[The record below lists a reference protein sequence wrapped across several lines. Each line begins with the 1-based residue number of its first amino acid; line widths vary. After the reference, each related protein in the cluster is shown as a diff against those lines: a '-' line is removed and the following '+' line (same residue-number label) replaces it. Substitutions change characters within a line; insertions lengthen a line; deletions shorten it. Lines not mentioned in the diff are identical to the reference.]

1 MKALLLARTRIVLSI
16 ALFVISA
23 ISLAQT
29 TFNPAEIAK
38 KVTPS
43 VVLIKGTSGEGEL
56 LGTGFII
63 ASDGKIATA
72 LHVIQDLKS
81 GGVRLSNREIFDSFS
96 ILAFD
101 QRKDLA
107 IIKVPGFDLPSI
119 GLGNSNEVSLGDQV
133 LLVGNPKGLEGTV
146 TAGIVSAL
154 RDMPEG
160 FKVIQTDAATNP
172 GNSGGPLL
180 NSQGQVIGVLD
191 FKLRGAENL
200 NFALPINY
208 VRGMLSSLQSPM
220 SLDEMRAK
228 LDKKPDLFKSDGYP
242 ARWKSLQSGTVKVLR
257 FEGDYVYI
265 ETLMPENSQKA
276 GAFTMGEVKKQG
288 ERYIGVTR
296 ERGTCDQGKKWCT
309 VEFPTEL
316 LRVSPSRIEG
326 RILGAT
332 KGARFD
338 CKKCAYSG
346 PSEWTSFVWIP
357 E

>member
-1 MKALLLARTRIVLSI
+1 MKALLLARTRIVLNI

-200 NFALPINY
+200 NFALPI
-208 VRGMLSSLQSPM
+208 
-220 SLDEMRAK
+220 
-228 LDKKPDLFKSDGYP
+228 
-242 ARWKSLQSGTVKVLR
+242 
-257 FEGDYVYI
+257 
-265 ETLMPENSQKA
+265 
-276 GAFTMGEVKKQG
+276 
-288 ERYIGVTR
+288 
-296 ERGTCDQGKKWCT
+296 
-309 VEFPTEL
+309 
-316 LRVSPSRIEG
+316 
-326 RILGAT
+326 
-332 KGARFD
+332 
-338 CKKCAYSG
+338 
-346 PSEWTSFVWIP
+346 
-357 E
+357 